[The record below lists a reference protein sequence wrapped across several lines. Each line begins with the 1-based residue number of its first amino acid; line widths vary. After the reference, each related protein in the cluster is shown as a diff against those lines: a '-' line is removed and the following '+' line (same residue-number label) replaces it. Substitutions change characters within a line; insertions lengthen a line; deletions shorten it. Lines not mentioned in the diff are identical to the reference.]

1 MIFFPSVEMQGAKC
15 EVESH
20 MFISPGVQSANREVC
35 SLKSFFF
42 KKNIFFIPIH
52 TIELF
57 PALVF
62 SFFIALGTK
71 L

>member
-20 MFISPGVQSANREVC
+20 MFISPGMQSANREVC

-42 KKNIFFIPIH
+42 KKIPIH